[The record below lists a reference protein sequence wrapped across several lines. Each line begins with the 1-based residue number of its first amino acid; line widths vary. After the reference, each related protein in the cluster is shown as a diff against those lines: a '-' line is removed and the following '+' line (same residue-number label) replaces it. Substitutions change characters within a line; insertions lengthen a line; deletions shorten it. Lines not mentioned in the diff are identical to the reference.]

1 MVEALGGPGSLVR
14 AFTSVLERER
24 GSCPKKVSW
33 VFGMVEALACAGSLV
48 QAFTRDY
55 KRFTRD

>member
-1 MVEALGGPGSLVR
+1 MVLVR
-14 AFTSVLERER
+14 LYERSRAFLSVLERER
-24 GSCPKKVSW
+24 VSCLQQDSW
-33 VFGMVEALACAGSLV
+33 IFGMEEALDGPGSLV